1 MKVLLVEDTSAD
13 ALLFSDALSSAGIE
27 VSHFKDG
34 DVFCDS
40 LSKLAEDGVT
50 DCVLVLDLVMPGM
63 DGYEV
68 VREVGKTGL
77 KIPTILVTGQDPSYL
92 KTFRLLTEAHGIP
105 ILADFKKPVK
115 IADLVAAV
123 RKAGEKT

>member
-1 MKVLLVEDTSAD
+1 MKVFLVEDTPAD
-13 ALLFSDALSSAGIE
+13 ALLFSDALSAAGID

-34 DVFCDS
+34 EVFCERLSTLTEDS
-40 LSKLAEDGVT
+40 EIKV
-50 DCVLVLDLVMPGM
+50 VLILDLVMPGM

-68 VREVGKTGL
+68 IREVGKAGL

-123 RKAGEKT
+123 RKAG